1 MIEHDQVELPRV
13 VEALNA
19 IGLPTRIKEGATG
32 FIEGIRIVEG
42 ELLVAPDAR
51 VSGLLHE
58 AGHIAIAPKRFRH
71 LISDDVDAAMAKMLE
86 AVADEHPDSPLHRA
100 VLQCSDAEAT
110 AWAFSFGTHL
120 GYSSEFLIR
129 DDEYDGEGEYTRLS
143 LTLRSYLGINGLAAA
158 GFCATSA
165 VVAARLNR
173 PLYPALA
180 FWTQE
185 L

>member
-1 MIEHDQVELPRV
+1 MTENDEVELARV
-13 VEALNA
+13 VAALNS
-19 IGLPTRIKEGATG
+19 IGLPTRIQNGATG
-32 FIEGIRIVEG
+32 FIEGVRIVEG
-42 ELLVAPDAR
+42 ELLVAPSAR

-58 AGHIAIAPKRFRH
+58 AGHIAVAPKRFRY
-71 LISDDVDAAMAKMLE
+71 LISGDVDAAIEKMFD
-86 AVADEHPDSPLHRA
+86 VVKDEHPDSPLHRA

-110 AWAFSFGTHL
+110 AWAFAFGTHL
-120 GYSSEFLIR
+120 GYSPEFLIR
-129 DDEYDGEGEYTRLS
+129 DDEYDGEGQYTRLS

-158 GFCATSA
+158 GFCAVSA
-165 VVAARLNR
+165 AVAARTAR